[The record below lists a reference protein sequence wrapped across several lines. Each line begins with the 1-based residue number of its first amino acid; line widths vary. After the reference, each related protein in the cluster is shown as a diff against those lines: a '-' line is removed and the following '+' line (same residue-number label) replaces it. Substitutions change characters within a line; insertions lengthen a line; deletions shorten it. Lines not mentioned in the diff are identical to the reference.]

1 MKHIELKAEKLT
13 PLHANMLVNAVN
25 EILSICIKGKSY
37 TANSLKTHFE
47 ETESDGQVF
56 FYEDKVVA
64 FYSSYADIDDNDS
77 TFIDYIWVDE
87 KFRNMHIG
95 LAVMQAA
102 LQCSINN
109 NRKTIFL
116 ETAETNIN
124 AIKFYEKIGFKEVIR
139 EDDYILFGI
148 NVL

>member
-1 MKHIELKAEKLT
+1 MKHIKLRAEKLT
-13 PLHANMLVNAVN
+13 PLHANVLVNAVN

-37 TANSLKTHFE
+37 TADSLKAHFE
-47 ETESDGQVF
+47 ETKSEGQIF

-102 LQCSINN
+102 LQSSVKN
-109 NRKTIFL
+109 NRKTVFL
-116 ETAETNIN
+116 ETAETNTN
-124 AIKFYEKIGFKEVIR
+124 AIKFYEKIGFKEVMK
-139 EDDYILFGI
+139 EDGYTLFGI
-148 NVL
+148 NVI

>member
-1 MKHIELKAEKLT
+1 MAHIELRTEKLT
-13 PLHANMLVNAVN
+13 PLHANVLVNAVN
-25 EILSICIKGKSY
+25 EVLSICIKGKSY
-37 TANSLKTHFE
+37 TADSLKVHFE
-47 ETESDGQVF
+47 ETESGGQVF
-56 FYEDKVVA
+56 FYDDKVVA

-95 LAVMQAA
+95 LAVMQTA

-109 NRKTIFL
+109 NRKTVFL

-139 EDDYILFGI
+139 EDGYVLFGI